1 MALLDFLKG
10 GSPVAMPTDQAQ
22 PDSLEALQQVMAGN
36 ISGQLTTADKL
47 AGLSALMRSVTR
59 QGRQAGL
66 TPEAAIQGVQQQ
78 ALQRIQGQM
87 QVEQLRAAQAQR
99 QAQAARV
106 QQFAA
111 ALPESQR
118 NAFEGLPLEQQVAR
132 MEQEAFRQR
141 QLFQVFK
148 GEDGKTYERYQNGDI
163 VESSV
168 QLPANREYLKMDVT
182 GDGVN
187 ELVLVDKESKEPVL
201 DTEGKPRTMRL
212 GMDPAAAGNL
222 NVAQARL
229 ARDLSRPRGGGGGGG
244 GSAKRNAPTEITT
257 TGGRRAIAEFDP
269 KTRQYYAPGTNTV
282 IPRVAGSSDNSLEAR
297 IAGAIARQRAK

>member
-10 GSPVAMPTDQAQ
+10 TPAQPMAEQPTD
-22 PDSLEALQQVMAGN
+22 SLAALQQVMAGN
-36 ISGQLTTADKL
+36 IAGQLTTADKL

-59 QGRQAGL
+59 GGRQAGL

-87 QVEQLRAAQAQR
+87 QVEQLRAAEAQR
-99 QAQAARV
+99 KQQAAMV

-111 ALPESQR
+111 NLPEAQR
-118 NAFEGLPLEQQVAR
+118 NAFAGLPLEQQVAR

-187 ELVLVDKESKEPVL
+187 ELVLVDKESKEPIL
-201 DTEGKPRTMRL
+201 DEQGKFRTMRL

-222 NVAQARL
+222 SVAQARL
-229 ARDLSRPRGGGGGGG
+229 AKTGSGGGGGGRSSG
-244 GSAKRNAPTEITT
+244 GGKRNAPTEITT
-257 TGGRRAIAEFDP
+257 SGGRRVIAEFDP
-269 KTRQYYAPGTNTV
+269 GTRKYYLLGTNTAV
-282 IPRVAGSSDNSLEAR
+282 PRVATETDSIDAR
-297 IAGAIARQRAK
+297 IAKAMRK